1 MTQNSLKNISRR
13 SLLKGGSLMGAAL
26 LCQPLASALMPNTAC
41 ATGLKSEEDFGQVYT
56 QTRIMLGT
64 FVTLSAVHKSKTLAE
79 EALGY
84 AFEEIQALENELTR
98 HKSSPLTELN
108 ASGKLLAAPKH
119 LMHVLQRAKRTHDL
133 TAGAFDITVAPLLNL
148 YHQGQNPQGNIRLDA
163 KAVQAAQELIAANE
177 VHMSADHVRLGRSGM
192 MLTLDGIAK
201 GYIADRASHTLI
213 KHGIANHLVN
223 AGGDIQAQGQKSSQT
238 PWRVAVENPARNG
251 AIVAS
256 TPLQGAMATSGNYEM
271 FYDAQK
277 QHHHLIDPRRSQSAQ
292 HMTSVTV
299 IAPTT
304 LEADALATALSA
316 MPPQQALSLVDSL
329 PGRECLLITK
339 QGLVRTSRR
348 WPA

>member
-1 MTQNSLKNISRR
+1 MTEESLKNISRR
-13 SLLKGGSLMGAAL
+13 TLLKGGSLMGAAL
-26 LCQPLASALMPNTAC
+26 LCQPLMAGVMPSHAFASTPK
-41 ATGLKSEEDFGQVYT
+41 ATEDFGQIHT

-79 EALGY
+79 EALGQ
-84 AFEEIQALENELTR
+84 AFEEVQALEAELTR
-98 HKSSPLTELN
+98 HKTSPLTELN

-119 LMHVLQRAKRTHDL
+119 LMHVLQRAKRAHDL
-133 TAGAFDITVAPLLNL
+133 TKGAFDMTVAPLLTV
-148 YHQGQNPQGNIRLDA
+148 YRQGQNPQGKMHLDA
-163 KAVQAAQELIAANE
+163 QDVREAQKLIAAHE
-177 VHMSADHVRLGRSGM
+177 VHISVDHVRLGRHGM

-201 GYIADRASHTLI
+201 GYIADRASHILT
-213 KHGIANHLVN
+213 KHGITNHLVN
-223 AGGDIQAQGQKSSQT
+223 AGGDIQAQGQKSSQA
-238 PWRVAVENPARNG
+238 PWRVAVENPTRNG
-251 AIVAS
+251 AIITSV
-256 TPLQGAMATSGNYEM
+256 PLHGAMATSGNYEV

-277 QHHHLIDPRRSQSAQ
+277 NYHHLIDPRRSQSAQ

-316 MPPQQALSLVDSL
+316 MPPKQALSLVDSL
-329 PGRECLLITK
+329 PGRECLLMNK